1 MLVIQTLQDTR
12 SAPFHHAHLGCVLDA
27 ARKCSAAWV
36 LVSWHVRSLS
46 SWRAAVG
53 MMCASSVHAVLHM
66 TCSTRR
72 CIQSLYHTIGLYR
85 FSCCRGVRGCSRD
98 EGKVGEMSTYVVA
111 VQARK
116 EDFSRPIEADGSG
129 ENQNSKARK
138 RRRLASLDL
147 NLIWRRVLAVCNCD
161 SEPIL
166 MASDNATRMPWTCP
180 SSSGNVLHPLSSP
193 SPLLPIPLPSCFNP
207 TRADPFPII
216 SMP

>member
-12 SAPFHHAHLGCVLDA
+12 STPFHHAHLGCVLDA

-116 EDFSRPIEADGSG
+116 EDFSRPIEADGSERG
-129 ENQNSKARK
+129 KSKFKGSKAT
-138 RRRLASLDL
+138 
-147 NLIWRRVLAVCNCD
+147 
-161 SEPIL
+161 
-166 MASDNATRMPWTCP
+166 ATRELGLESDLATCLGCLQLRLGAESDGQRQCHSHALDMPLLQRQCP
-180 SSSGNVLHPLSSP
+180 PPSLQPFPPPPHP
-193 SPLLPIPLPSCFNP
+193 SPFLL
-207 TRADPFPII
+207 
-216 SMP
+216 